1 MKDNVIVKLDN
12 VSKKFNDSYVIK
24 DVSLDIYEGEFITLL
39 GPSGCG
45 KTTILRMI
53 SGLERVSSGKVFI
66 DNKDVTDTDP
76 TKREVNT
83 IFQNFALFSKMT
95 VYENVAFGLRMQKR
109 PDDEI
114 KSRVSKV
121 IKLVKLEGYED
132 RYPAELSGGQQQRV
146 AIARGIIMNPKVLLL
161 DESLCSLDLKL
172 KKSMQIE
179 LKRIQK
185 KLGITFIY
193 VTHAQDEAL
202 SMSDRVAI
210 INKGVIEQLGTPSE
224 IYMDPKTV
232 FVANFIGEANIVE
245 GEIKKQKDDIIDV
258 SILDGTVISI
268 KTNDTFK
275 KGEIVKVIIR
285 PEDVKIYYKNKEIII
300 NAFLDTGNKLKDPYS
315 FKPIISVNKLTDSI
329 TGVITDYIYGGENT
343 KLILDL
349 YDGKYSLKTS
359 VTDEEKYETGDT
371 VYIKFEEKYIVALR
385 K

>member
-1 MKDNVIVKLDN
+1 MKDNVIVRLDN

-45 KTTILRMI
+45 KTTILRLI
-53 SGLERVSSGKVFI
+53 SGLERVTSGKVFI
-66 DNKDVTDTDP
+66 GGVDVTDVDP

-83 IFQNFALFSKMT
+83 IFQNFALFPKMT
-95 VYENVAFGLRMQKR
+95 VYDNIAFGLKMKKTPKEEIDKR
-109 PDDEI
+109 V
-114 KSRVSKV
+114 KSV
-121 IKLVKLEGYED
+121 IKLVKLDGFED
-132 RYPAELSGGQQQRV
+132 RYPSELSGGQQQRV

-179 LKRIQK
+179 LTRIQK

-202 SMSDRVAI
+202 SMSDRIAV
-210 INKGVIEQLGTPSE
+210 INKGVIEQLGTPDE
-224 IYMDPKTV
+224 IYINPKTV
-232 FVANFIGEANIVE
+232 FIADFIGEANIVE
-245 GEIKKQKDDIIDV
+245 GEIVKQKKDIITV
-258 SILDGTVISI
+258 SIFNGVKIDI
-268 KTNDTFK
+268 KTDDK
-275 KGEIVKVIIR
+275 YQKGEVVKVIIR
-285 PEDVKIYYKNKEIII
+285 PEDVKISK
-300 NAFLDTGNKLKDPYS
+300 
-315 FKPIISVNKLTDSI
+315 NKLTSSI
-329 TGVITDYIYGGENT
+329 EGVITDYIYGGENT

-349 YDGKYSLKTS
+349 DGEHSLKTS
-359 VTDEEKYETGDT
+359 VTDEEKYKCGDE